1 MTLKLFELVGTDVGR
16 PFSPFCWRTRMALAH
31 KGLSAETIPWC
42 FTEKDAIAPHKS
54 EKVPV
59 LLDGENSVAD
69 SWAIANYLE
78 DRYPDRPSLFGGPG
92 GRAMGRMINWW
103 GDIAV
108 VGGMFPLIVA
118 DIPPHLKPVDAA
130 YFRKS
135 REARFGKPLEE
146 VMAGRDKAVEG
157 FRRALDPMRLTL
169 EDATLSRRR
178 CAELCRLHR
187 VRPVPVGARGQPV
200 PAARRGRSGPCVA
213 GKIARCVRRLGAQIA
228 RLSGVAEVRPSESLP
243 SATAAPAGRGRARAR
258 QRWRRDRSR
267 RGSRWRV
274 RWRLRTDRHSP

>member
-1 MTLKLFELVGTDVGR
+1 MTLKLFELVGTDIGR

-31 KGLSAETIPWC
+31 KGLSAESIPWC
-42 FTEKDAIAPHKS
+42 FTEKEAIAPHKS

-118 DIPPHLKPVDAA
+118 DIPGHLKPVDAA
-130 YFRKS
+130 YFRRS
-135 REARFGKPLEE
+135 REARFGKPLAE
-146 VMAGRDKAVEG
+146 VVAGRDKAVEG

-169 EDATLSRRR
+169 KTQPFLGGDAPNYADYIVFGAFQWARVVSPFKLLAEED
-178 CAELCRLHR
+178 
-187 VRPVPVGARGQPV
+187 PVHAWREKLLDAFGGLARKSPGYPV
-200 PAARRGRSGPCVA
+200 
-213 GKIARCVRRLGAQIA
+213 
-228 RLSGVAEVRPSESLP
+228 
-243 SATAAPAGRGRARAR
+243 
-258 QRWRRDRSR
+258 
-267 RGSRWRV
+267 
-274 RWRLRTDRHSP
+274 

>member
-1 MTLKLFELVGTDVGR
+1 MTLKLFELVGTDVER

-118 DIPPHLKPVDAA
+118 DIPAHLKPVDAA
-130 YFRKS
+130 YFRRS

-146 VMAGRDKAVEG
+146 VVAGRDKAVEG

-169 EDATLSRRR
+169 KTQAFLGGDAPNYADYIVFGAFQWARVVSPFKLLAEEDPVHAWREKLLD
-178 CAELCRLHR
+178 AFDRLAR
-187 VRPVPVGARGQPV
+187 KSPGYPV
-200 PAARRGRSGPCVA
+200 
-213 GKIARCVRRLGAQIA
+213 
-228 RLSGVAEVRPSESLP
+228 
-243 SATAAPAGRGRARAR
+243 
-258 QRWRRDRSR
+258 
-267 RGSRWRV
+267 
-274 RWRLRTDRHSP
+274 